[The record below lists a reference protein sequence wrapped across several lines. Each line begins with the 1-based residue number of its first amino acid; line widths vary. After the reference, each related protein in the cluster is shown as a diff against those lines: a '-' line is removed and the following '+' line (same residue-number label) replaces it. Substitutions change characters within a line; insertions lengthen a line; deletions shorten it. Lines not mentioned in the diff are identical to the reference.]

1 MNDAYYTKDGDR
13 PELAALAAQVI
24 PPEGFIADK
33 IFPIV
38 PVAEKTGT
46 IYYATATTD
55 ATAATSRSAGTG
67 PTAVQVSDTAG
78 SFTTVEHI
86 TRGGITPDEAK
97 TMGGID
103 KADEVGAKYA
113 IRNAMIA
120 LETDICDIILGKAAS
135 DAFDAPKLLGDVQTA
150 LYTVSRYD
158 GRNVMIASTATL
170 KKIVQNLLGD
180 GTMGPVFSRLVS
192 GASPA
197 IAATGMNF
205 KAWKDAL
212 AMFLGVD
219 EVLAGNDKVWNATS
233 YVGHFAIAKIDDS
246 ADPLSAK
253 YRPVLGKNYMFMPDG
268 KIPYQIETVA
278 DRVNLNNLYTCG
290 IWFDSKLLNTDAL
303 YVFDG
308 VNP

>member
-1 MNDAYYTKDGDR
+1 MNDAYYTTDGDR
-13 PELAALAAQVI
+13 PELAALASQVI

-33 IFPIV
+33 IMPIV
-38 PVAEKTGT
+38 PVTEKTGT
-46 IYYATATTD
+46 IYYATVTAD

-67 PTAVQVSDTAG
+67 PTAVQISDTAG

-97 TMGGID
+97 TMGGIA

-120 LETDICDIILGKAAS
+120 LETDICTHILGKAAS
-135 DAFDAPKLLGDVQTA
+135 NNFDAEKLLEDTQTA
-150 LYTVSRYD
+150 LYTISRYE
-158 GRNVMIASTATL
+158 GKAVLIAATATL
-170 KKIVQNLLGD
+170 KKMVQAILAGS
-180 GTMGPVFSRLVS
+180 TYGPMFARLVS

-197 IAATGMNF
+197 VAATGMNF
-205 KAWKDAL
+205 AAWRSAL

-219 EVLAGNDKVWNATS
+219 DVLAGNDAVWNATD
-233 YVGHFAIAKIDDS
+233 YVGHFAVAKIDDS
-246 ADPLSAK
+246 NDPLSHK
-253 YRPVLGKNYMFMPDG
+253 YRPILGKNYMFMPDG

-290 IWFDSKLLNTDAL
+290 IWFDSQLLNTGAL

-308 VNP
+308 VQ